1 AMRSCAASWRPP
13 CCPLLQGCVPKRHPP
28 KHPSNLGCLGFGGAV
43 ALFSGCAIGSTAGL
57 VSGVLYSDMTGPVA
71 ATSTGGDSKQG
82 QAKCSNILGLVS
94 VGNCSVDAAAKA
106 GNISQIKSVDT
117 KIWSILGL
125 YTTSTTIVKGN

>member
-1 AMRSCAASWRPP
+1 MKKLVLA
-13 CCPLLQGCVPKRHPP
+13 
-28 KHPSNLGCLGFGGAV
+28 LGF
-43 ALFSGCAIGSTAGL
+43 GCAIGSTAGL
-57 VSGVLYSDMTGPVA
+57 ASGVLYSDMTGPVA